1 MGRSGYSP
9 VRTMGGQLAS
19 RKTRKMVG
27 LGGTKKRDAMLDLS
41 ALDLWV
47 LVKATLMWKIM
58 RACVAEREREGDECE

>member
-1 MGRSGYSP
+1 
-9 VRTMGGQLAS
+9 MGGQLAS

-47 LVKATLMWKIM
+47 LVKAT
-58 RACVAEREREGDECE
+58 